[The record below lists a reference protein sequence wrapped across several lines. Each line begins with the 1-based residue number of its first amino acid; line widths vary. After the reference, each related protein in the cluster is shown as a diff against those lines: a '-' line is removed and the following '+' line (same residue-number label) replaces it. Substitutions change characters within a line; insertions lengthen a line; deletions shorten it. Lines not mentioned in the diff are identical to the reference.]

1 MINKDYILRLAEQI
15 GRSLAII
22 LGLRKYNQQEEALI
36 YIDNVLLKTTGM
48 TSRFINSLS
57 EEMLLQIFSPMGIL
71 NVEAC
76 LWTATLLK
84 AEGEIYA
91 EMGKSDESYYRSVK
105 ALHLFL
111 AALRHEHV
119 ADDSELHG
127 YVRDLLKK
135 LDDFE
140 LPASTKQLLIGYYE
154 YLGHYAKAED
164 VLFELLDDGEGDSEI
179 DHAALIDQGKQF
191 YTRLQNKSVADLAA
205 GNMSREEIEDGL
217 QQMRLR
223 EQ

>member
-1 MINKDYILRLAEQI
+1 MEICDPLRMIGDPSEKEFMINKDYILRLAEQL
-15 GRSLAII
+15 GRTLAII

-36 YIDNVLLKTTGM
+36 YIDDVLLKTTGL

-57 EEMLLQIFSPMGIL
+57 EDMLLQLFSPMGIL
-71 NVEAC
+71 NVETC

-91 EMGKSDESYYRSVK
+91 DMGNDDESYYRSVK

-111 AALRHEHV
+111 AALRQEHV
-119 ADDSELHG
+119 SQDMELHN

-135 LDDFE
+135 LDDYE
-140 LPASTKQLLIGYYE
+140 LPGSTRLLLMEYYE

-164 VLFELLDDGEGDSEI
+164 TLFELLETNEEAAEHTNPGI
-179 DHAALIDQGKQF
+179 DHTILIEQGAAF
-191 YTRLQNKSVADLAA
+191 YSRL
-205 GNMSREEIEDGL
+205 
-217 QQMRLR
+217 
-223 EQ
+223 